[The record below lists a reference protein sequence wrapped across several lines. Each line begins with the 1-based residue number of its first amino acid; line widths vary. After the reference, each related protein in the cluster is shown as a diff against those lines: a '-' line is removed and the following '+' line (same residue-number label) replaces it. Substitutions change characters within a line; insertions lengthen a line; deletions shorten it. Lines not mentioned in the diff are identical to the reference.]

1 MGSKSG
7 STTISGE
14 EVVKVVKLEN
24 KSVTR
29 LNFVNA
35 KKDRADERLPSILP

>member
-1 MGSKSG
+1 MVVSHG
-7 STTISGE
+7 STTVSGE
-14 EVVKVVKLEN
+14 EMWKVLKLEN

-35 KKDRADERLPSILP
+35 KKDRAAERLPSILP